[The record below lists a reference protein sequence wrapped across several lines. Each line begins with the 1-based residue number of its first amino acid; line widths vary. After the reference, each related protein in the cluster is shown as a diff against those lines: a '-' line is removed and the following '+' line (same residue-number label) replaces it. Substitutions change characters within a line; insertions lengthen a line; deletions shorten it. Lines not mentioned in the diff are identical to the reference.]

1 MDIILNVFNRTMNC
15 LEDVFNDIE
24 CKIDSGCCQTYKHV
38 HLKDPTEV
46 FTDQGE
52 NLDKNTELKINLKND
67 LKKISP

>member
-1 MDIILNVFNRTMNC
+1 MNC

-24 CKIDSGCCQTYKHV
+24 CKIDSGRCQTYKHV

-46 FTDQGE
+46 FTDQGK

-67 LKKISP
+67 LKTSHPNIE